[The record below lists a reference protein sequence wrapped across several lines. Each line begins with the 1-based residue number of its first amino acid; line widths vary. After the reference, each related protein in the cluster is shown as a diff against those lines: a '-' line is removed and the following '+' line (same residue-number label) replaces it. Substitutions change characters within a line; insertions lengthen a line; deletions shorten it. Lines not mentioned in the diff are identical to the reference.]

1 MTHRHALFVVYIPS
15 PERLAAIFGD
25 DAVAQALVDFE
36 HTAKAFAAR
45 LLAQHEVME
54 PLRDLGGGMW
64 AAAFRVVDGGL
75 PRDAGETCA
84 AIELAGRK
92 SVHEITTQVFG
103 AGSALRVGADLCAF
117 AVDPDDWAAFST
129 QPKPWLA
136 ERLESHERPNFWH
149 PDVKA
154 SDLISLMHQRAV
166 RTVLQP
172 IVDMNT
178 RAVLGYEALTRG
190 PAGSPLER
198 PDVLFD
204 AAHAFGLSEDMELLC
219 AELALER
226 TEGCVP
232 DGRFLT
238 INLGPKALAR
248 AANELPLAGRSE
260 VLFELTEHMPLNEA
274 EGLAGAVEGLRAHG
288 VGLALD
294 DTGCGFA
301 DMDTARI
308 LKPDIVKLC
317 ITVVRNADQGGPFL
331 SAIRDTTQALHDL
344 GLRVLAEGVET
355 EDQHAALAGCAIEL
369 AQGWLYARPAPVDEV
384 LG

>member
-1 MTHRHALFVVYIPS
+1 MTQRHALFAVYIPS
-15 PERLAAIFGD
+15 PERLAAIFGEA
-25 DAVAQALVDFE
+25 AVAQALADFGNSVD
-36 HTAKAFAAR
+36 AFAAR

-64 AAAFRVVDGGL
+64 AAVFRVVDGGL
-75 PRDAGETCA
+75 PRDTGETCA

-92 SVHEITTQVFG
+92 SVHRVTSQVFG
-103 AGSALRVGADLCAF
+103 AGTALRVDADLCAF
-117 AVDPDDWAAFST
+117 ALGSDDLAAFFA
-129 QPKPWLA
+129 QPGPWLA
-136 ERLESHERPNFWH
+136 KRLEGHQRPGFWN
-149 PDVKA
+149 PDVRA
-154 SDLISLMHQRAV
+154 SDLISVMHPRAA

-172 IVDMNT
+172 IGRMDT

-204 AAHAFGLSEDMELLC
+204 AAHVYGLSADMELLC

-226 TEGCVP
+226 TQGRIPEGQ
-232 DGRFLT
+232 FLT
-238 INLGPKALAR
+238 INLGPEAR
-248 AANELPLAGRSE
+248 ARAGNELPLAGRAE
-260 VLFELTEHMPLNEA
+260 VLFELTEHMPLDEA
-274 EGLAGAVEGLRAHG
+274 EGLAGAGEGLRGQG

-355 EDQHAALAGCAIEL
+355 EDQHQALAGCAIEL